1 MPRCIRNFWLTAHI
15 DGRRTP
21 FASGPRSKCGGFW
34 LSVYCR
40 DRGAIARPV
49 RITGRC
55 VDGHLSLGIDDD
67 GTPVFSKK
75 TER

>member
-1 MPRCIRNFWLTAHI
+1 MPRCVRNFWLTAHI
-15 DGRRTP
+15 DGRRSP
-21 FASGPRSKCGGFW
+21 WASGPRSKDGGFS
-34 LSVYCR
+34 LEVLCR

-55 VDGHLSLGIDDD
+55 INGQLSLAIDDA
-67 GTPVFSKK
+67 GTLVFSKK